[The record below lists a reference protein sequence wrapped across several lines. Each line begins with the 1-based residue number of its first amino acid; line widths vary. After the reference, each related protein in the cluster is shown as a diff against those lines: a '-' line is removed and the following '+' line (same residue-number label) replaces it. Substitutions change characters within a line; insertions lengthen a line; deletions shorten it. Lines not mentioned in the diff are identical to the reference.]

1 MYRYDQTRFPV
12 KATACDRVSEP
23 FVRVAEAW
31 PRKVETHAQV
41 RYESHTREAWSG
53 TW

>member
-1 MYRYDQTRFPV
+1 MHRYDRTRIPV
-12 KATACDRVSEP
+12 KATACNHVSGP
-23 FVRVAEAW
+23 FVRVPEAL
-31 PRKVETHAQV
+31 PRAVETHAQV